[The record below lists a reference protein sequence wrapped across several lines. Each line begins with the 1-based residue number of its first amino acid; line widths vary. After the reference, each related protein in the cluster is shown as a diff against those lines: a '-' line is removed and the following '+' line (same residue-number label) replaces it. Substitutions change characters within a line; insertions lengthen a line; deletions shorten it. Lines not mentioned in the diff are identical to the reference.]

1 MLYPQPPAER
11 VHVHTRRRCTMLA
24 RTQTLGAA
32 PSTRVSTTPRR
43 RTRAAPVVSAA
54 RGDAYAFAPARD
66 ASETVQTVQATLLP
80 GVALPPAQAVAF
92 NTGLIL
98 GIPWALM
105 KIARDIRA
113 QNIAERRRASLAPVK
128 SRISAAL
135 DGRRA
140 GRERAAKIVPPTP
153 RERRAAANTTDV
165 PIFSNVKREV
175 NIKPRGSAPAEPRAP
190 ARPQPARAPAPTPTR
205 RATAPVAVKKGPVV
219 KVTLAVQCSLPEGV
233 ILGVVGDDE
242 ALRAP
247 LALRRVGADRWQVV
261 ADIGSGELRYSYVAM
276 RGDKI
281 VREEGPERLQRISS
295 AGGPPL
301 IIEKNAP
308 RFK

>member
-11 VHVHTRRRCTMLA
+11 VRVHTRRRRTMLT

-54 RGDAYAFAPARD
+54 RGDVYAFAPARD

>member
-1 MLYPQPPAER
+1 
-11 VHVHTRRRCTMLA
+11 
-24 RTQTLGAA
+24 
-32 PSTRVSTTPRR
+32 
-43 RTRAAPVVSAA
+43 
-54 RGDAYAFAPARD
+54 
-66 ASETVQTVQATLLP
+66 
-80 GVALPPAQAVAF
+80 
-92 NTGLIL
+92 
-98 GIPWALM
+98 M

-113 QNIAERRRASLAPVK
+113 QNIAERRRAALAPVK
-128 SRISAAL
+128 SRISDAL

-140 GRERAAKIVPPTP
+140 GRERAAKITPPTP

-175 NIKPRGSAPAEPRAP
+175 NIRPRGAAAEPRTSARPTPAP
-190 ARPQPARAPAPTPTR
+190 ARAAPPARREAAL
-205 RATAPVAVKKGPVV
+205 AAVKKGPVV

-233 ILGVVGDDE
+233 SLGVVGDDA

-261 ADIGSGELRYSYVAM
+261 ADIGSGELRYAYVAIQ
-276 RGDKI
+276 GDTI
-281 VREEGPERLQRISS
+281 IREDGADRRQQISS

-308 RFK
+308 TFK